1 MASTVRKTLGLIAG
15 EGAAAFSERLAA
27 KGVGVAEEAAEAA
40 SGEHLP
46 GNRPVPR
53 DDSAA
58 IPPAPSV
65 PTRNAGT
72 PGIQG
77 ERSQGTTTPQGFVV
91 DPAVAEASQRIN
103 GTRAGLPDDYAVQP
117 APAALKP
124 ASGQQGVLVD
134 NDGRR
139 YITRDGKTYPARFD
153 KDNGTWRVWQDAN
166 PYRPQYPIRLDDQG
180 NWQVHNDVGLKG
192 GMDPAGAGPSGLQQ
206 SQSFDRAYQV
216 STSTGTPPSTEML
229 QTLNPPAWKSE
240 ADRLVNDTEFIQK
253 YRAEFDRLRPE
264 QKQAL
269 RNWTY
274 VDLGETY
281 STGSDHD
288 DVNFELNQQLH
299 YYLHDS
305 DTAIRTQ
312 ALQTALTSLPRPD
325 GESRLIRIAEIPGDY
340 AGKFAPGD
348 YVTNSPAFMSA
359 ASDSGFAQAYLAYSS
374 HEAEPRE
381 AFALYDIQSKSGT
394 PFINRITTLAPG
406 EHEWL
411 FRPNTV
417 FRVEEIATATSRD
430 GTTSPRIGV
439 RLTEVPI
446 TTPIF
451 AKNIHTGAQELVYPP
466 GTTPTYTPLQPTR
479 SPSLQIP
486 PRPDPGTL
494 PPPTHGDPN
503 QPGPSNA

>member
-40 SGEHLP
+40 SGEPLP

-117 APAALKP
+117 TPAALKP

-166 PYRPQYPIRLDDQG
+166 PYRPQYPVRLDDQG

-192 GMDPAGAGPSGLQQ
+192 GWIQQ
-206 SQSFDRAYQV
+206 VR
-216 STSTGTPPSTEML
+216 G
-229 QTLNPPAWKSE
+229 
-240 ADRLVNDTEFIQK
+240 
-253 YRAEFDRLRPE
+253 
-264 QKQAL
+264 
-269 RNWTY
+269 
-274 VDLGETY
+274 
-281 STGSDHD
+281 
-288 DVNFELNQQLH
+288 
-299 YYLHDS
+299 
-305 DTAIRTQ
+305 
-312 ALQTALTSLPRPD
+312 RPD
-325 GESRLIRIAEIPGDY
+325 CSSPSCLSRPIRSRRRPARPPPPRCCKRSIHQRGNRKRIA
-340 AGKFAPGD
+340 
-348 YVTNSPAFMSA
+348 
-359 ASDSGFAQAYLAYSS
+359 
-374 HEAEPRE
+374 
-381 AFALYDIQSKSGT
+381 
-394 PFINRITTLAPG
+394 
-406 EHEWL
+406 
-411 FRPNTV
+411 
-417 FRVEEIATATSRD
+417 
-430 GTTSPRIGV
+430 
-439 RLTEVPI
+439 
-446 TTPIF
+446 
-451 AKNIHTGAQELVYPP
+451 
-466 GTTPTYTPLQPTR
+466 
-479 SPSLQIP
+479 
-486 PRPDPGTL
+486 
-494 PPPTHGDPN
+494 
-503 QPGPSNA
+503 